1 MSSTE
6 RLPDVDVE
14 FYRRSHY
21 TPDRLLVVRI
31 QLGDSILRT
40 ATVSMLPPLSRL
52 ATLTHQAN
60 DTKALQSGVTSDELS
75 WAVRDMW
82 ARIDGSAQL
91 PVLDPPSIPS
101 PTTL

>member
-1 MSSTE
+1 MLNFTGVLIIHLIDSG
-6 RLPDVDVE
+6 
-14 FYRRSHY
+14 RSHS
-21 TPDRLLVVRI
+21 TRT
-31 QLGDSILRT
+31 DSILRT
-40 ATVSMLPPLSRL
+40 ATVSILPPLSRL